1 MIMKTTTKISILIF
15 SVMMIACGQP
25 SLEKY
30 YVDHQE
36 KDNFIVM
43 NIPSSMFMETDSKLS
58 NEEKTT
64 LKHVEKA
71 NILAFPLTK
80 ENKVTYEKE
89 KAEVEEILKDEKYKL
104 LMKIGGRDKQF
115 KLMYLGDPNAIDEM
129 IVYGSSDE
137 AGFGVARILGDDM
150 NPKAIIE
157 LVKSLGDKNLNIEG
171 IENLK
176 AMFDE
181 QKNDSL

>member
-1 MIMKTTTKISILIF
+1 MKTTTKISVLIF
-15 SVMMIACGQP
+15 SIMLIACSEP

-43 NIPSSMFMETDSKLS
+43 NIPSSMFVETGSELSK
-58 NEEKTT
+58 EEKAT
-64 LKHVEKA
+64 LEQVEKA
-71 NILAFPLTK
+71 NILAFPVTK
-80 ENKVTYEKE
+80 ENKVVFEKE
-89 KAEVEEILKDEKYKL
+89 KAKVEKILKDEKYKL
-104 LMKIGGRDKQF
+104 LIKMGTPDKQF
-115 KLMYLGDPNAIDEM
+115 RLMYLGDPNAIDEM

-171 IENLK
+171 MENLK
-176 AMFDE
+176 AMFHE
-181 QKNDSL
+181 QKQDSL